1 MSKLM
6 LKRVIVTFLVIF
18 GIGTFIIQAMV
29 QDLSETPI
37 PGFDTIS
44 PFVDSNRYTHQKS
57 EDVATSFQQPFMD
70 AVEINTPSGVA
81 YVDEESLSF
90 QVMNDNG
97 YLWSS
102 SVNYDVPGLSNAFKN
117 RLKSAVFIEFYNTKN
132 PSFATDEDSMFT
144 SGTTHDFELIEHGF
158 HSTITFGKSDITI
171 GLYVVFGI
179 DSITVSVPNDE
190 IIEGEDFKLK
200 SIRIYPYFGAVLE
213 DNTPGY
219 IFLPDGIGALIDYKK
234 TDPLIDT
241 NYEKSIYDRN
251 IGYNTQ
257 ENLNDFVSTGTK
269 IYAPVFGFVHGINQ
283 NAVFA
288 NIKDGALYGFLYVL
302 FPSNSRGFTTVFS
315 QFNYRTTY
323 SQPIDKVGNTI
334 SLLQQDRNEFDIEI
348 EYSLLIDEEAN
359 YVGMAKSYRN
369 DLMSSLPG
377 VNDANRIPLRLDAI
391 GLEKTE
397 GLLFPQTVVMTTLS
411 DFEQIVMDLNTRNI
425 HDIYA
430 TYRGFTSNGVTWS
443 APQYER
449 FASRLGSS
457 SDLSR
462 LSQAVTELYVE
473 VEVMKASSR
482 SSGYNQYFDLAKKIN
497 SQLYR
502 YDSGTDQK
510 FLLEHA
516 KIASVFNR
524 NVEKLG
530 RYPITGLV
538 IESMGGLLYDDF
550 ENDSYLLDL
559 SNQLQDML
567 EDTDIKIALKE
578 ANAYLWGSMDR
589 FYDFPMYSSQ
599 YIIFDDTVPFMSIV
613 LSGSMTLFGPYA
625 NFYPYARDELLRLID
640 FGVYPSFVVTE
651 KSSKYLQ
658 KTGLE
663 SIYASRYEDIAPLIE
678 TYADFVDGAL
688 SNVIGETIE
697 NREVLAN
704 GLVLVT
710 YSNGISIAI
719 NYRNQTMTVSGVSV
733 YPKSYHVFK

>member
-1 MSKLM
+1 MSNLII
-6 LKRVIVTFLVIF
+6 KRVIFIFLCVF
-18 GIGTFIIQAMV
+18 GISSFVLQALV
-29 QDLSETPI
+29 SDLSETPI

-44 PFVDSNRYTHQKS
+44 PFVDSNRYTHPKT
-57 EDVATSFQQPFMD
+57 EAVATSFQTPFID
-70 AVEINTPSGVA
+70 ATEITTPYGTA
-81 YVDEESLSF
+81 YVEESSLSF

-102 SVNYDVPGLSNAFKN
+102 SVNYDVPGLSNAFKT

-171 GLYVVFGI
+171 GLYVVFGL

-219 IFLPDGIGALIDYKK
+219 VFLPDGIGALIDYKR
-234 TDPLIDT
+234 TNPLIDT

-251 IGYNTQ
+251 IGFNTQ
-257 ENLNDFVSTGTK
+257 ENLNNFVSTGTK

-288 NIKDGALYGFLYVL
+288 NIKEGAPYGMLYVF

-334 SLLQQDRNEFDIEI
+334 SLLQKERNEFDIEI
-348 EYSLLIDEEAN
+348 KYSLLVDDDAN
-359 YVGMAKSYRN
+359 YVGMAKTYRE
-369 DLMSSLPG
+369 DLESSLPG
-377 VNDANRIPLRLDAI
+377 MTSSDQIPLRLDTI
-391 GLEKTE
+391 GLEKKE
-397 GLLFPQTVVMTTLS
+397 GLLFPQSVVMTTLS
-411 DFEQIVMDLNTRNI
+411 EFEWMIDDLNEKNLREI
-425 HDIYA
+425 FA
-430 TYRGFTSNGVTWS
+430 TYRGFTSSGVTWS
-443 APQYER
+443 APKYER
-449 FASRLGSS
+449 LSSRLGSTG
-457 SDLSR
+457 DL
-462 LSQAVTELYVE
+462 LSLSEKVTELYVE
-473 VEVMKASSR
+473 IEVMKASNR

-510 FLLEHA
+510 YLLEHA
-516 KIASVFNR
+516 QMASVFDR

-530 RYPITGLV
+530 RYPLSGLV

-550 ENDSYLLDL
+550 DNDSNLSDL
-559 SNQLQDML
+559 IIQL
-567 EDTDIKIALKE
+567 EDLLSSTELKIALKE
-578 ANAYLWGSMDR
+578 ANAYLWGSMDH

-599 YIIFDDTVPFMSIV
+599 YVIFDDTVPFMSIV
-613 LSGSMTLFGPYA
+613 LSGRMTLFGPYA

-640 FGVYPSFVVTE
+640 FGVYPSFIVTE

-663 SIYASRYEDIAPLIE
+663 TIYASRYEDIAPLIE
-678 TYADFVDGAL
+678 TYYEFVDGAL
-688 SNVIGETIE
+688 AHVIGQTIE
-697 NREVLAN
+697 QREVLAN

-710 YSNGISIAI
+710 YSNGIRIGI
-719 NYRNQTMTVSGVSV
+719 NYRNQTMTLSGVSIN
-733 YPKSYHVFK
+733 PKSYHVFM

>member
-1 MSKLM
+1 MYKLII
-6 LKRVIVTFLVIF
+6 KRTLVILLIIF
-18 GIGTFIIQAMV
+18 GAGAFILEAMFS
-29 QDLSETPI
+29 DLSETSI

-57 EDVATSFQQPFMD
+57 EAIATSFQNPFEE
-70 AVEINTPSGVA
+70 AIEITTPSGVA
-81 YVDEESLSF
+81 YVEEESLSF
-90 QVMNDNG
+90 QVVNDNG
-97 YLWSS
+97 YLFSS
-102 SVNYDVPGLSNAFKN
+102 SINYDVPGLSNAFKA
-117 RLKSAVFIEFYNTKN
+117 RLRSAIFIEFYNTNN

-144 SGTTHDFELIEHGF
+144 SGTTQQFELIEHGF

-171 GLYVVFGI
+171 GLYVVFGN
-179 DSITVSVPNDE
+179 DTITVSVPNDE
-190 IIEGEDFKLK
+190 IIEGDVFKLK

-219 IFLPDGIGALIDYKK
+219 IFLPDGIGALIDYKA

-257 ENLNDFVSTGTK
+257 SNLNNFVSTGTK

-288 NIKDGALYGFLYVL
+288 NILSGAEYGMIYVF

-334 SLLQQDRNEFDIEI
+334 SLLQLNRNVFDIEI
-348 EYSLLIDEEAN
+348 KYALLEDEDAN
-359 YVGMAKSYRN
+359 YVGMAKSYRD
-369 DLMSSLPG
+369 DLLSVLPG
-377 VNDANRIPLRLDAI
+377 VESTGEVPLRLDTI

-397 GLLFPQTVVMTTLS
+397 GLLFSKAVVMTTVNEFRGMI
-411 DFEQIVMDLNTRNI
+411 DDLNQRSINHI
-425 HDIYA
+425 IA

-449 FASRLGSS
+449 FSSKLGSMR
-457 SDLSR
+457 DIEQ
-462 LSQAVTELYVE
+462 LSQSVSELYIDM
-473 VEVMKASSR
+473 EVMKASNR

-516 KIASVFNR
+516 KMQSIFHSNT
-524 NVEKLG
+524 EKLR
-530 RYPITGLV
+530 RYPITGIA
-538 IESMGGLLYDDF
+538 IESMGGLLYEDF
-550 ENDSYLLDL
+550 DNGSDLIDL
-559 SNQLQDML
+559 SMML
-567 EDTDIKIALKE
+567 NEMLSSTEFKIALKE
-578 ANAYLWGSMDR
+578 ANRYLWGSMDH

-599 YIIFDDTVPFMSIV
+599 YVIFDDTVPFMSIV
-613 LSGSMTLFGPYA
+613 LSGNMTLFGPYA

-640 FGVYPSFVVTE
+640 FGVYPSFIVTE
-651 KSSKYLQ
+651 QSSKYLQ
-658 KTGLE
+658 ETGLE
-663 SIYASRYEDIAPLIE
+663 SIYSSKYEDIAPLIE
-678 TYADFVDGAL
+678 TYRSFVNGAL
-688 SNVIGETIE
+688 SHVIGSTIE
-697 NREVLAN
+697 DRQIISN

-710 YSNGISIAI
+710 YSNGVRIAV
-719 NYRNQTMTVSGVSV
+719 NYRNQVMTVSGVEV
-733 YPKSYHVFK
+733 APKSYHVFM

>member
-1 MSKLM
+1 VSKLI
-6 LKRVIVTFLVIF
+6 LKRVIFTILFTF
-18 GIGTFIIQAMV
+18 GIGSFIIQAMV
-29 QDLSETPI
+29 TDLSETPI

-44 PFVDSNRYTHQKS
+44 PFVDSNRFTHQKS
-57 EDVATSFQQPFMD
+57 EALATSFQTPF
-70 AVEINTPSGVA
+70 AESTEITTPYGTA
-81 YVDEESLSF
+81 YVEEDSLSF

-102 SVNYDVPGLSNAFKN
+102 SVNYDVPGLSNAFKT

-144 SGTTHDFELIEHGF
+144 SGTTHDFELIEYGF

-171 GLYVVFGI
+171 GLYVVFGE
-179 DSITVSVPNDE
+179 DTITVSIPNDE

-200 SIRIYPYFGAVLE
+200 SIRVYPYFGAVLE

-219 IFLPDGIGALIDYKK
+219 IFLPDGVGALIDYKQ

-251 IGYNTQ
+251 IGFNTQ
-257 ENLNDFVSTGTK
+257 ENLNNFVSTGTK

-288 NIKDGALYGFLYVL
+288 NIKEGAPYGMLYVL
-302 FPSNSRGFTTVFS
+302 FPSNSRGFSTVFS

-334 SLLQQDRNEFDIEI
+334 SLLQQERNEFDIEI
-348 EYSLLIDEEAN
+348 KYSLLTDDNAN
-359 YVGMAKSYRN
+359 YVGMAKSYRE
-369 DLMSSLPG
+369 DLESLLPG
-377 VNDANRIPLRLDAI
+377 VNASSRIPLRLDTI
-391 GLEKTE
+391 GLEKKE
-397 GLLFPQTVVMTTLS
+397 GLLFPETIVMTTLAQ
-411 DFEQIVMDLNTRNI
+411 FEDMILDLNARNI
-425 HDIYA
+425 TDIYA
-430 TYRGFTSNGVTWS
+430 TYRGFTSSGVTWS
-443 APQYER
+443 APKYER
-449 FASRLGSS
+449 FASRLGSA
-457 SDLSR
+457 SDLES
-462 LSQAVTELYVE
+462 LSQKVTELMVE
-473 VEVMKASSR
+473 IEVMKASNR

-510 FLLEHA
+510 YLLEHA
-516 KIASVFNR
+516 KVSSIFHHNI
-524 NVEKLG
+524 EKLG
-530 RYPITGLV
+530 RYPITGLA

-550 ENDSYLLDL
+550 DNDQNLLDL
-559 SNQLQDML
+559 IDQLEEML
-567 EDTDIKIALKE
+567 SSSEYDIVLKE
-578 ANAYLWGSMDR
+578 ANAYLWGLMDH

-599 YIIFDDTVPFMSIV
+599 YVIFDDTVPFMSIV
-613 LSGSMTLFGPYA
+613 LSGNMTLFGPYA

-640 FGVYPSFVVTE
+640 FGVYPSFIVTE

-663 SIYASRYEDIAPLIE
+663 SIYSSRYEDIAPLIE
-678 TYADFVDGAL
+678 TYVDFVDGAL
-688 SNVIGETIE
+688 SYVIGQTIE
-697 NREVLAN
+697 HREVLAN

-719 NYRNQTMTVSGVSV
+719 NYRNQTMTVSGVSIS
-733 YPKSYHVFK
+733 PKSYHVFM